1 MNMIMN
7 RYKSASYLPGREA
20 VSVFSRL
27 MLWAMFLLLS
37 LPEVLG
43 QERGASS
50 DQSVKASLE
59 GMKGSEAAAEQKARF
74 VPPFDFPI
82 TFSGN
87 FGELRANHF
96 HGGLDFKTQG
106 VEGKQVRA
114 LADGYISRLAV
125 THGSGYVMDVTYANG
140 YTTINRHLSAFTGEP
155 ARRIEELQYRQES
168 WEVELKLNP
177 GEYPV
182 KAGEVIALSGNT
194 GYSFG
199 PHLHLDMI
207 EDATGDYIDPLPF
220 FASQVKDHTA
230 PRAEAIML
238 IPRRGKGVVMG
249 GTLCRQFP
257 PRPKQTL
264 TAWGWI
270 GAAIKAHDYMDGV
283 HNRYGVHTVELEVDG
298 QPVFR
303 SVVDRFAPEETR
315 YINSWNLSG
324 FMKSVIDPGCRLRM
338 LHDLNGHRGWV
349 HINEERPYLF
359 IYRLTDALGNR
370 SEVRFT
376 VHGRRSAIPSS
387 PYPLAKIQISPVL
400 SSRLS
405 AGEESSSSSVSSFG
419 EEHLQPDAKSSE
431 GVSASK
437 SSSSTAV
444 GNPSSPVSAN
454 EAVWVKYHWCW
465 NQLHVMQEPGVQLV
479 VPRGMLYDDVTLRYA
494 VRADSGDVA
503 FTYQLH
509 DEALPLHNSCEL
521 RIRLRHRPLADS
533 TKYYVASVHQKGHRS
548 YVGGRYE
555 QGEMVARI
563 RQLGTYTVAIDTIP
577 PVIAPINRNSWAR
590 TGTITFSAKDSETGI
605 RHYRGTID
613 GHFALFGKPSAIRPY
628 ITCRLDPSRIK
639 RGQRHQLVFTVTD
652 NCGNST
658 TYQGEFY
665 W

>member
-1 MNMIMN
+1 M
-7 RYKSASYLPGREA
+7 
-20 VSVFSRL
+20 V
-27 MLWAMFLLLS
+27 WAMFLLLS
-37 LPEVLG
+37 LPDVSG
-43 QERGASS
+43 QERGTSAVQSDRASS
-50 DQSVKASLE
+50 EKVQ
-59 GMKGSEAAAEQKARF
+59 GSEASAEQAARF
-74 VPPFDFPI
+74 VQPFDFPI

-106 VEGKQVRA
+106 VEGKPVRA
-114 LADGYISRLAV
+114 LANGYISRLCV
-125 THGSGYVMDVTYANG
+125 SHGSGYVMDVTYDNG
-140 YTTINRHLSAFTGEP
+140 YTTINRHLSAFTGEA

-168 WEVELKLNP
+168 WEVELKLKP

-230 PRAEAIML
+230 PRADAIML

-338 LHDLNGHRGWV
+338 LHDLNGQRGWV

-359 IYRLTDALGNR
+359 TYRLTDALGNR

-376 VHGRRSAIPSS
+376 VHGQRSAIPS
-387 PYPLAKIQISPVL
+387 PQYPLARIQVAPVL

-405 AGEESSSSSVSSFG
+405 EG
-419 EEHLQPDAKSSE
+419 E
-431 GVSASK
+431 GVSSSAV
-437 SSSSTAV
+437 SSSGEERPLPEAD
-444 GNPSSPVSAN
+444 PSEGSSGSWAASADALGKTGSPATAN
-454 EAVWVKYHWCW
+454 EAVWIKYHWRW
-465 NQLHVMQEPGVQLV
+465 NRTHVMQEPGLQLV

-509 DEALPLHNSCEL
+509 DEATPLHNSCEL
-521 RIRLRHRPLADS
+521 RIRLRHHPLADS
-533 TKYYVASVHQKGHRS
+533 TKYYVASVHQKGRRS

-555 QGEMVARI
+555 RGEMVARI
-563 RQLGTYTVAIDTIP
+563 RQLGTYTVAIDTVP
-577 PVIAPINRNSWAR
+577 PLVTPINKNSWAR
-590 TGTITFSAKDSETGI
+590 SGTITFSARDIETGI

-613 GHFALFGKPSAIRPY
+613 GAYALFGKPSAIRPY
-628 ITCRLDPSRIK
+628 ITCRLDPSCVK
-639 RGQRHQLVFTVTD
+639 RGKRHHLVFTVTD

-658 TYQGEFY
+658 TYEGDFY